1 MDAAGKGENGWRT
14 MRRSTSQRRTF
25 RTCGLRFQYQYAQGW
40 RTVKDRGTFQF
51 GHVMHALAGLIAIRW
66 VKSPDEAEAYFR
78 SKWAAFEHDESL
90 TWTDRAPWAVLRDRG
105 AGLARLMAV
114 ELPKVLGR
122 PDPDHLEERITYR
135 PGDGEA
141 EELCIPDFYGP
152 VLSSPGA
159 TSEAGGVWKVPGMGV
174 IDFKTSDRRYDE
186 TAAELDEQLTDY
198 QLAEESKDRIVDL
211 VGLCVLVYTVK
222 PQIQWLMTPAR
233 LQIEL
238 DRFIVGAQRVD
249 RQIRAGEFDRNPASC
264 RVMGECPFVPMCY
277 PSQRHR
283 AETELK
289 QTQAGETALVDLDME
304 G

>member
-1 MDAAGKGENGWRT
+1 MDAKGENGWRT

-78 SKWAAFEHDESL
+78 FKWAAFEHDESL

-114 ELPKVLGR
+114 ELPQVLGR

-152 VLSSPGA
+152 VIVDPVVEMMLNPM
-159 TSEAGGVWKVPGMGV
+159 TDHPPREPMGV

-186 TAAELDEQLTDY
+186 TSAELDEQLTDY
-198 QLAEESKDRIVDL
+198 QLAEQSQGRPVDL
-211 VGLCVLVYTVK
+211 VGLCVLIYTVK
-222 PQIQWLMTPAR
+222 PQIQWLLVPAR
-233 LQIEL
+233 QQIEL

-249 RQIRAGEFDRNPASC
+249 RQIRAGEFDRNPAAC
-264 RVMGECPFVPMCY
+264 RTMGECPYVPMCY

-289 QTQAGETALVDLDME
+289 QTQAGEAALVDLDME
-304 G
+304 